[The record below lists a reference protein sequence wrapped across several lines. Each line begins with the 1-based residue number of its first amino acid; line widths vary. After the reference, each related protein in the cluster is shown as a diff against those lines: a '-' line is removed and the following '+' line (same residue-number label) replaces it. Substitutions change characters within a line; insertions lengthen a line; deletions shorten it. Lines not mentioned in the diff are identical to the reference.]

1 MASSRLEQGALVG
14 LALRGVYPDE
24 AYVLGFSRF
33 KLHNERIAVYH
44 SSDYAAL
51 MWRRCATGRC
61 GCSSEDS

>member
-14 LALRGVYPDE
+14 LALRGVYSDE

-33 KLHNERIAVYH
+33 KLHNNRIAVYH

-51 MWRRCATGRC
+51 VWR
-61 GCSSEDS
+61 